1 MSASP
6 YTPPQAALV
15 DAAPGGPDDAVPVRE
30 AHLRHEVQLK
40 SVGLL
45 YYLGGL
51 GMAAAIVAGVLG
63 VIDRKAPQPAPSAAI
78 LVPLLVY
85 VAFGA
90 GAFAIGYGFRGLRPW
105 VKIPGTIFAVLGLI
119 SFPVG
124 TLINGWILYLMH
136 GRKGRTVLGPD
147 YRRIIAAT
155 PQVKYRRG
163 VGEWIVLG
171 LLLALLV
178 GLLVL
183 LVATT
188 LRR

>member
-6 YTPPQAALV
+6 YTPPRAALV
-15 DAAPGGPDDAVPVRE
+15 DAPAAGPDAAVAVRE

-51 GMAAAIVAGVLG
+51 GLAAAVVALVLAA
-63 VIDRKAPQPAPSAAI
+63 IDRREALPAPTAAM
-78 LVPLLVY
+78 LLPLLVY
-85 VAFGA
+85 LAFGA
-90 GAFAIGYGFRGLRPW
+90 GAFVVGYGFRRLRPW
-105 VKIPGTIFAVLGLI
+105 VKIPGTIVAVLGLI

-136 GRKGRTVLGPD
+136 CRKGRAVLGPD
-147 YRRIIAAT
+147 YGAVIVAT

>member
-6 YTPPQAALV
+6 YTPPRAALV
-15 DAAPGGPDDAVPVRE
+15 DAPAAGPDAAVAVRE

-51 GMAAAIVAGVLG
+51 GLAAAALALVLAA
-63 VIDRKAPQPAPSAAI
+63 IDRKEGLPAPTAAM
-78 LVPLLVY
+78 LLPLLVY
-85 VAFGA
+85 LAFGA
-90 GAFAIGYGFRGLRPW
+90 GAFVVGYGFRRLRTW
-105 VKIPGTIFAVLGLI
+105 VKIPGTVFSVLGLI
-119 SFPVG
+119 NFPVG
-124 TLINGWILYLMH
+124 TLINGWILYLIH
-136 GRKGRTVLGPD
+136 CQKGRTVLGPD
-147 YRRIIAAT
+147 YRRIIEAT

-171 LLLALLV
+171 LLVALLL
-178 GLLVL
+178 GLGVL
-183 LVATT
+183 LAANL